1 MLQPK
6 NVHQLLR
13 NQNSGVPCGTFSSTT
28 TMTTKINSKWGP
40 KRKIYQLWQGKV
52 VLTNRFPNLII
63 FKHKNIQAFFFSRN
77 SPTKNFSNGEWIS
90 CHTVIYICLLLH
102 IMAPSSFR
110 VSSSTSNSQR
120 KNKILEVNPL
130 QPQQGQT
137 HIPSSHISIYCPTTL
152 RNEKSQQKQ
161 GMETKHIHLEL
172 TKSVFKWIL

>member
-63 FKHKNIQAFFFSRN
+63 FKHKNIQAFFFFTEQ
-77 SPTKNFSNGEWIS
+77 P
-90 CHTVIYICLLLH
+90 
-102 IMAPSSFR
+102 
-110 VSSSTSNSQR
+110 
-120 KNKILEVNPL
+120 NKEF
-130 QPQQGQT
+130 
-137 HIPSSHISIYCPTTL
+137 
-152 RNEKSQQKQ
+152 
-161 GMETKHIHLEL
+161 
-172 TKSVFKWIL
+172 FKWGVDFMPHSDLYMLASSYYGPIILQSLIIYLKQSKEKQNPGGQPSPASTGIDTYSFLSHLHLLPNHSQE